1 MDEGLHTEGDPAMRW
16 LMVSQDTQREAIGGT
31 ELYVLRL
38 AEALIAE
45 GVAVAWVHY
54 CDGEP
59 GLVEDNLR
67 GNDIDYFR
75 ITARHH
81 GGGRELAWQIEPIGL
96 DEFREVLRRIQPDCV
111 HFHGFG
117 RNQSPEHFAAAKQ
130 SGAKVFMTYHSPGQS
145 CARWDLL
152 YKGREMCTGEIDVTR
167 CTDCCLHRIG
177 VPEPVR
183 SVLARVDVSNLARLL
198 PYSAQHPL
206 ARRKGIK
213 DYQCRWNEGMAIPD
227 KILWHAE
234 WVRDL
239 LLRNGISEER
249 LQHLPLPP
257 PRPADEGP
265 IGDKSGTTTRKFLYI
280 GRLSDIK
287 GVHVITEAVRLLP
300 LSADIEVQI
309 IGAKGP
315 EEYFRRIARGCES
328 DPRLRLMP
336 PIPFDE
342 IPCLMRA
349 ADAVI
354 VPSLW
359 PETGPYTVLEA
370 LWTGTPV
377 IGSDRAGIR
386 ELLKA
391 GGGLLFEPGNSQQLA
406 RLLVECDFRAMRCN
420 PIAFQSNW
428 KGGFSERLDALCGV
442 LSGTVLTGVS
452 THDQMTTICLE
463 RCI

>member
-1 MDEGLHTEGDPAMRW
+1 
-16 LMVSQDTQREAIGGT
+16 MVSQDTPHDAIGGT

-38 AEALIAE
+38 AEALIAD
-45 GVAVAWVHY
+45 GVDVAWVSY
-54 CDGEP
+54 CEGEP

-67 GNDIDYFR
+67 GNDIDYFQ
-75 ITARHH
+75 IAARHH
-81 GGGRELAWQIEPIGL
+81 EGGRELAWQIGPIGL
-96 DEFREVLRRIQPDCV
+96 DEFREVLRRVQPDCV

-130 SGAKVFMTYHSPGQS
+130 SGAKVFVTYHSPGQS

-152 YKGREMCTGEIDVTR
+152 YKGREMCSGKIDVTR
-167 CTDCCLHRIG
+167 CTDCCLQRIG

-183 SVLARVDVSNLARLL
+183 SVLARVDTSNLTRLL
-198 PYSAQHPL
+198 PYGAQHPI
-206 ARRKGIK
+206 ARRKGLM
-213 DYQCRWNEGMAIPD
+213 DYQCRWKEGMAIPD

-265 IGDKSGTTTRKFLYI
+265 IGDKSGTTTRKILYI

-309 IGAKGP
+309 VGAKGP
-315 EEYFRRIARGCES
+315 EEYFRRIARDCES

-342 IPCLMRA
+342 IPSLMRKV
-349 ADAVI
+349 DAVI

-406 RLLVECDFRAMRCN
+406 RLLMDCEYWSMRREPSAFREVWLSHFYEQLHTL
-420 PIAFQSNW
+420 I
-428 KGGFSERLDALCGV
+428 RLVAHNIQHSVCEPLAL
-442 LSGTVLTGVS
+442 
-452 THDQMTTICLE
+452 
-463 RCI
+463 